1 MEVDGMLLKDYKFKL
16 VFPECNPSAT
26 TVNALADLS
35 DDISEVLPYLNAII
49 KGCFYNPDAGTL
61 RFVKDGRVITLYPTL
76 AAVSRLKDEIEAREV
91 LDSLKELINNTYE
104 KREQIKPSYKK
115 GDELKVMDIYKLL
128 PGTNCKECGEP
139 TCFAFANKIVRQ
151 EANVSK
157 CTPLHSQ
164 ENSARREKLV
174 AMLELAGYL

>member
-1 MEVDGMLLKDYKFKL
+1 MLLRDYKFKL
-16 VFPECNPSAT
+16 VFPECNPSVT

-35 DDISEVLPYLNAII
+35 DDISEVLPYLNATI
-49 KGCFYNPDAGTL
+49 KGCIYNPDAGTL

-91 LDSLKELINNTYE
+91 LDSLKELINTTYE
-104 KREQIKPSYKK
+104 RREQIKPSYKK
-115 GDELKVMDIYKLL
+115 GDELKVIDIYKLL

-151 EANVSK
+151 EANVMR
-157 CTPLHSQ
+157 CAPLYSE
-164 ENSARREKLV
+164 ENSARREKLL